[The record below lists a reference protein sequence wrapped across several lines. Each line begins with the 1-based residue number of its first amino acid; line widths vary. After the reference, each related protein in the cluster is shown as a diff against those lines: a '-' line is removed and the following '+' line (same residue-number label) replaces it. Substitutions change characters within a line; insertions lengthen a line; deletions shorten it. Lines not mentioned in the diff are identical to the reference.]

1 MNFSVVFDIESWT
14 RVAALIMAKAPCH
27 GRVTFNLS
35 QSRFYLKLSQRRVR
49 QPLRVRSLRIL
60 ATNETRIVDESAR
73 LGEYQVMALRLIQ
86 FLAII
91 LTALALVP
99 SGAHFAALPNKMAME
114 QTDYFLAQQVYNG
127 WALFG
132 IVLFGALVANLAHT
146 IVLRRLGRSCGYAL
160 ASLLFIAASLVIFLV
175 WTFPT
180 NQATSNWTVAP
191 KNWNELRSQ

>member
-60 ATNETRIVDESAR
+60 ATNETRIVDESGR

-99 SGAHFAALPNKMAME
+99 SGAHLAAMPNKMAMA
-114 QTDYFLAQQVYNG
+114 QAAYFVAQQVYAG

-146 IVLRRLGRSCGYAL
+146 IVLRRLGRSFGYAL
-160 ASLLFIAASLVIFLV
+160 ASLLFIAAGLVIFFV

-180 NQATSNWTVAP
+180 NQATNNLTVVP
-191 KNWNELRSQ
+191 TNWNK